1 MSTRYQKP
9 GSVCRIGLQT
19 SGGSMHPYLEL
30 FQAASV
36 IVVKCIADFSGIFFT
51 EVKLLQHTSTHA
63 ALCVV
68 HSWGSHQRAGGG
80 LYQGCRL
87 FCFFGSRR
95 KIWKSL
101 DQIKPDFTLSYIDCM
116 PEKIWFAFF
125 FFCLDKKNEEKPFR
139 LYAVEHFF
147 HNGLPRDKAFRFSF
161 CCGVLNLIYGIA
173 KMVWG
178 SLFNT
183 PACLARE

>member
-9 GSVCRIGLQT
+9 GSVCRTGLQT
-19 SGGSMHPYLEL
+19 SRGSTHPYLEP
-30 FQAASV
+30 FHVASV
-36 IVVKCIADFSGIFFT
+36 TVVKCIADFSGIFFT
-51 EVKLLQHTSTHA
+51 EPKLLQHVSTHA

-80 LYQGCRL
+80 LYQGYRL
-87 FCFFGSRR
+87 LCFFGSHR

-101 DQIKPDFTLSYIDCM
+101 DQIKPDFTHSYIDCM

-125 FFCLDKKNEEKPFR
+125 FFFGITKFFFILFFKEKPFR

-147 HNGLPRDKAFRFSF
+147 ILACHATRIFDF
-161 CCGVLNLIYGIA
+161 
-173 KMVWG
+173 
-178 SLFNT
+178 LFVIVVF
-183 PACLARE
+183 